1 MRQTPPLLIIFTP
14 IRTIV
19 DKHLI
24 FRVKLWLTPAGA
36 LVINDMLPQII
47 HRDAMEQITL

>member
-1 MRQTPPLLIIFTP
+1 MRQTPPLLIILTP

-36 LVINDMLPQII
+36 LIINDMLPQII
-47 HRDAMEQITL
+47 HWDAMEQITL